1 MGYGDPKRG
10 ANSSREGCRVALSL
24 RSCRVG
30 DCVRDGRNA
39 EKTMKELRLRVHDA
53 FFATRM
59 APSERA
65 TVAAAAAASRVFA
78 NPNPFSELS
87 AEELQPPPSSHPLP
101 PSALQQQQQQQQQQ
115 RQQQQHVPP
124 FSTTTLN
131 SKPPLS
137 SQQQQSSSS
146 NQQLIS
152 VVVPPGTPRGG
163 RMNVTYNGKQYE
175 FIVPDGA
182 GPMSTLQIQIAI

>member
-1 MGYGDPKRG
+1 MYLANPTQQPVTGDDGGRG
-10 ANSSREGCRVALSL
+10 ISTMAMAVQEMDR
-24 RSCRVG
+24 
-30 DCVRDGRNA
+30 DVRLA
-39 EKTMKELRLRVHDA
+39 MERLR
-53 FFATRM
+53 
-59 APSERA
+59 
-65 TVAAAAAASRVFA
+65 
-78 NPNPFSELS
+78 
-87 AEELQPPPSSHPLP
+87 AEG
-101 PSALQQQQQQQQQQ
+101 QQQQQQRRQQQQQQQQ

-182 GPMSTLQIQIAI
+182 GPMSTLQIQIAIPLCKECLEIHY